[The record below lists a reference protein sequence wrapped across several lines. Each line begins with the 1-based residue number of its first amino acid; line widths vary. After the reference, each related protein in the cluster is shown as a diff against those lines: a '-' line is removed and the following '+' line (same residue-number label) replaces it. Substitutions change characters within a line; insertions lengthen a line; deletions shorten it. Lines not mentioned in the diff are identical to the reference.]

1 MPTIGTEDII
11 DLMGT
16 HTGITKSG
24 MAIMVAGIKNILNTD
39 GITVEDMFTKRSTI
53 ITMTAIT
60 VGGLHGKM

>member
-1 MPTIGTEDII
+1 
-11 DLMGT
+11 MGT